1 MYSGISVSNFAC
13 HFACCKT
20 IYILLRCLSLN
31 MDIII
36 SFVNLMHTSLLQFAA
51 ISCQFDDT
59 VQHFDHALVSSPLLY
74 LCLCKPWHSRYAW
87 SLISHHTFWLV
98 IWCVLYLWVAMRRI
112 FFSQNAPLYPWKQ
125 RIRTYSCLWLPM
137 PIWDACFFASSV
149 SFQDYC

>member
-1 MYSGISVSNFAC
+1 MYSGISVSNYAC

-59 VQHFDHALVSSPLLY
+59 VQHFDHALVSSPLPY
-74 LCLCKPWHSRYAW
+74 LCLCKPWHSRYA
-87 SLISHHTFWLV
+87 
-98 IWCVLYLWVAMRRI
+98 
-112 FFSQNAPLYPWKQ
+112 
-125 RIRTYSCLWLPM
+125 
-137 PIWDACFFASSV
+137 
-149 SFQDYC
+149 